1 MSDLT
6 PRQTHLAQAQQ
17 IADIGSWSFD
27 FEREQLEWSEECY
40 RIFGMDPEETV
51 TMDRFMGF
59 VHPDDEPYVREQW
72 ESALEGAE
80 YDIEHR
86 IRVDGAV
93 RWVRERAE
101 LTVAEDGTPLEAIG
115 VVQDIT
121 DRKRREQ
128 RLEETKTRYRSL
140 LRAAPDPV
148 FVADA
153 ETGEI
158 VEANEA
164 AADLRDQPREEILGL
179 HQSDLHPDGESER
192 YRRLFERHVE
202 EGGVLSKLADG
213 EQVYAVTGDG
223 ETVPVSISVE
233 TVELPQGQVVYGI
246 FRDVSERTTREKEL
260 STFRQA
266 VESAGHPILFT
277 DRDGTIEYVNPA
289 FEETTGYSAEMAVGR
304 TPRLLK
310 SGEMDDGFYEE
321 LWETILS
328 GEVFEGEVVNR
339 RADGEFIHV
348 DQTIAPV
355 EDDSGEIERFVAVNS
370 NITDLKRRQ
379 EQLEEQRDRARDLR
393 QRLSVLNRIMRHDL
407 RSSVNIIKGNAGLAS
422 ARHDL
427 EMLETIQNQA
437 DEILEIA
444 ENARLIEESLATTE
458 DANTVQEVTALLQTK
473 IAKLR
478 REHPSVSIDSTL
490 PEALPV
496 SAHHRLDAALE
507 QILRNAVEHNDADRP
522 VVQVHLRS
530 PGTDRVEIVIADNG
544 PGIPDGEIE
553 PLNAE
558 IEHALRHTSGLG
570 LWIAYWLVHESGGDI
585 SFGENDPRGTT
596 VTIRLPHAQQAAQNR

>member
-27 FEREQLEWSEECY
+27 FEREELEWSEECY
-40 RIFGMDPEETV
+40 RIFGVDPAETV
-51 TMDRFMGF
+51 SLDRFMEF
-59 VHPDDEPYVREQW
+59 VHPDDERYVREQW
-72 ESALEGAE
+72 ENALEGAE
-80 YDIEHR
+80 YDVEHR
-86 IRVDGAV
+86 IQVDGAV

-101 LTVAEDGTPLEAIG
+101 LTVADDGTPLEAVG

-121 DRKRREQ
+121 DRKRRER
-128 RLEETKTRYRSL
+128 RLEETKKRYHTL

-148 FVADA
+148 FVADR
-153 ETGEI
+153 ESGEI
-158 VEANEA
+158 IEANEA
-164 AADLRDQPREEILGL
+164 AAELRDQPREEILGL
-179 HQSDLHPDGESER
+179 HQSELHPDGESER

-202 EGGVLSKLADG
+202 EGGVLSKMADG
-213 EQVYAVTGDG
+213 KQVYAVTGDG
-223 ETVPVSISVE
+223 EKVPVAISVDM
-233 TVELPQGQVVYGI
+233 VELPEGPVVYGI
-246 FRDVSERTTREKEL
+246 FRDVSERTSREKEL
-260 STFRQA
+260 STFRKA
-266 VESAGHPILFT
+266 VESAGHVILFT
-277 DRDGTIEYVNPA
+277 DVDGTIEYVNPA
-289 FEETTGYSAEMAVGR
+289 FEETTGYPAAEAVGR
-304 TPRLLK
+304 TPRMLK
-310 SGEMDDGFYEE
+310 SGEMEPDFYDE
-321 LWETILS
+321 LWETILD
-328 GEVFEGEVVNR
+328 GEVFEGEIVNR
-339 RADGEFIHV
+339 RADGELIHV

-379 EQLEEQRDRARDLR
+379 DQLEEQRDRARDLR

-407 RSSVNIIKGNAGLAS
+407 RTSVNIIKGNASLAS

-444 ENARLIEESLATTE
+444 ENARLIEESLAATG
-458 DANTVQEVTALLQTK
+458 DANADQEVTSLLQTK

-478 REHPSVSIDSTL
+478 QEHPSVSIDSTL
-490 PEALPV
+490 PEELPV

-507 QILRNAVEHNDADRP
+507 QLLRNAVEHNDADRP
-522 VVQVHLRS
+522 VVQVRLRR
-530 PGTDRVEIVIADNG
+530 PGTDHVEIVIADNG

-585 SFGENDPRGTT
+585 SFDENEPRGTT
-596 VTIRLPHAQQAAQNR
+596 VTIRLPQAQNAAENR